1 MRGGGPAQRFQILQ
15 SNILEALRLGLR
27 REDNVQPRGEQPRG
41 AEVAE
46 GGGRPREQQRHQV
59 ERRQDEDESL
69 REAAAVV
76 GELAA
81 ERDGG
86 GGAAEE
92 QQPSHRGEQPQAQP
106 RAHLAGKWVRRK
118 VGKWVRRK

>member
-1 MRGGGPAQRFQILQ
+1 MLDREG

-27 REDNVQPRGEQPRG
+27 RQHNVQPGGEQPRG

-46 GGGRPREQQRHQV
+46 CGGRPREQQRHQV

-76 GELAA
+76 DELAA

-92 QQPSHRGEQPQAQP
+92 QQPSNWGAAPGSA
-106 RAHLAGKWVRRK
+106 
-118 VGKWVRRK
+118 VGWSSVKAL